1 MNFSFIFIIQDLLGF
16 YFYEY
21 LTVICR
27 NAILQDCLY
36 GSMAFEVNWGE
47 ISTDC
52 WRLEFNP
59 AVWG

>member
-1 MNFSFIFIIQDLLGF
+1 MNFSFIFIIQDSLEF

-27 NAILQDCLY
+27 NAILQDYLY
-36 GSMAFEVNWGE
+36 GSMTFEVNWVE

>member
-1 MNFSFIFIIQDLLGF
+1 MNFSFIFIIQDLLEF

-36 GSMAFEVNWGE
+36 SSMAFEVNLGE

>member
-16 YFYEY
+16 NFYEY
-21 LTVICR
+21 LTVICG

-36 GSMAFEVNWGE
+36 GSMTFEVNWVE